1 MVDYYTNFNQEN
13 MKEALKN
20 PFLWCT
26 YYHFKGEVKYKLLNM
41 GREQDFTFMDS
52 SYHDIILKAI
62 DSSMLNYNIYSKYFE
77 KNVMV

>member
-1 MVDYYTNFNQEN
+1 
-13 MKEALKN
+13 
-20 PFLWCT
+20 
-26 YYHFKGEVKYKLLNM
+26 M